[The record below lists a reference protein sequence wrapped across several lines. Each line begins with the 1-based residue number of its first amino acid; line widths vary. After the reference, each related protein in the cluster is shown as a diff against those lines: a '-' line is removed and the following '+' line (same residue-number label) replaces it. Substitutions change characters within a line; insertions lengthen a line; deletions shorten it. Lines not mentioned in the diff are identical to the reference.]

1 MVLADIKTPYF
12 SRTLEKYNGHLYAP
26 YKSNIE
32 DYPAVIKNNNILF
45 FAHDLDRIYAQNG
58 SRVHRQL
65 FGNAMRVFHQ
75 NLFIETKGLPS
86 AGRISLLHQKEKSR
100 FVLHLLYAPPLERG
114 RCLVIEDMPEIHNV
128 EVSINLDKKINSA
141 FIVNL
146 DKKLDFKDNEKIN
159 IKIERFTMHEA
170 IVLDY

>member
-65 FGNAMRVFHQ
+65 FGNAMRVFHH

-86 AGRISLLHQKEKSR
+86 AGRISLLHQKEN
-100 FVLHLLYAPPLERG
+100 LYLIFY
-114 RCLVIEDMPEIHNV
+114 L
-128 EVSINLDKKINSA
+128 
-141 FIVNL
+141 
-146 DKKLDFKDNEKIN
+146 
-159 IKIERFTMHEA
+159 
-170 IVLDY
+170 